1 MAIWARSDSRIERRS
16 LLYRGPQ
23 GLTRTAVAAAFILL
37 ALAAITVSA
46 RWIMGSVDYR
56 RLSTQSDSF
65 ALEHNRAEEAWRREL
80 ERLSL
85 SHRHEI
91 ERLQQAQAA
100 ETERLTLQHRQDA
113 ARLQASSRA
122 EYLRLESHWR
132 EHTERLDAAWQARLI
147 QQLAEQQTFAERLRT
162 EHLHAQQRLEASY
175 RGQLVDMSTRVT
187 GMLDRLSELDT
198 SKQAL
203 VHSLGVKPPPAVL
216 ASAKPPAPAPAPAP
230 ANAKAPPA
238 PVPSVKAPSAPVTTV
253 KTPSA
258 AATNIQ
264 VSSPSGPAS
273 TSTATGASGAKPQA
287 AATTTS
293 RSPTAATPN
302 SNPASGKALS
312 NAPPGTSPAAGKA
325 QSGAPSG
332 AVPAAGK
339 APAPTPSGPATTNNR
354 VQATTPWP
362 VVGGQGGPMKW
373 PPLFQ
378 PHETSLEEQ
387 LDDAAHRLSEMDLAL
402 ASIQAQWRKD
412 FTRIEQLPVALPL
425 RVDFKISSGF
435 GVRSDPFNGLR
446 AMHEGVDLIA
456 RHGSPVLAT
465 ASGVVTRSGRAGA
478 HGQMIEIRH
487 AEGWVTRYAHLSR
500 RLVVEGE
507 RVERGEVIGHLGNTG
522 RSSGAHLHYELEHH
536 GRILDPLRALG
547 SLAWRR

>member
-1 MAIWARSDSRIERRS
+1 MAIWARSDSRIARRS
-16 LLYRGPQ
+16 TLYHGPQ
-23 GLTRTAVAAAFILL
+23 GLTRAAVAVSAILL

-46 RWIMGSVDYR
+46 RWFVGPVHSLR
-56 RLSTQSDSF
+56 SSTQSDP
-65 ALEHNRAEEAWRREL
+65 LVHEHSRTEEAWRREL

-113 ARLQASSRA
+113 ARLQAISHA
-122 EYLRLESHWR
+122 EWLRLESHWR
-132 EHTERLDAAWQARLI
+132 EQTERLDAAWQTRLM
-147 QQLAEQQTFAERLRT
+147 QQLAEQQAFADRLRT

-175 RGQLVDMSTRVT
+175 RGQLIDMSARVT
-187 GMLDRLSELDT
+187 GMLDRLSELET

-216 ASAKPPAPAPAPAP
+216 ASAKPT
-230 ANAKAPPA
+230 A
-238 PVPSVKAPSAPVTTV
+238 PVPAQANARAPAAPVTSVKAPSAPVTSV
-253 KTPSA
+253 KAPSAPATNVQTNQTAGPAPKSTATTSSGAKPPNAAAASTRPTATTPNPNPAAGKSPSGTPSGNTP
-258 AATNIQ
+258 ATGKAPATA
-264 VSSPSGPAS
+264 PSGPA
-273 TSTATGASGAKPQA
+273 
-287 AATTTS
+287 
-293 RSPTAATPN
+293 
-302 SNPASGKALS
+302 
-312 NAPPGTSPAAGKA
+312 
-325 QSGAPSG
+325 
-332 AVPAAGK
+332 
-339 APAPTPSGPATTNNR
+339 APTNR
-354 VQATTPWP
+354 VQAEAPWS

-378 PHETSLEEQ
+378 PHETSLAEQ

-425 RVDFKISSGF
+425 KVDFKISSGF

-500 RLVVEGE
+500 RLVAEGE
-507 RVERGEVIGHLGNTG
+507 RVERGDVIGHLGNTG